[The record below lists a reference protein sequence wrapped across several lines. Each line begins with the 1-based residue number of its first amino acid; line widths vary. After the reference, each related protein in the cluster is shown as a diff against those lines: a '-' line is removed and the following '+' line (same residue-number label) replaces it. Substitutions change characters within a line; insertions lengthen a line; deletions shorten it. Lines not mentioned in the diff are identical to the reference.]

1 MFFVNLKGCRC
12 SSTRSYTSSTTA
24 ASKNATSFRM
34 SWKSATSTRQC
45 ISTWR
50 KCTSI
55 TQRCW
60 SLSTIFQ
67 LDRGNI
73 LLLFNSIVHKVY
85 IWKWLYFSFIGG
97 FDKKSPNINTANI
110 SYFRGYSNLIY
121 TIIYVKLSLFKP
133 FLQLKWLQNDR
144 RLILCFR
151 WKWVKFITFGNE
163 QTSKYRL
170 YALYC

>member
-1 MFFVNLKGCRC
+1 
-12 SSTRSYTSSTTA
+12 
-24 ASKNATSFRM
+24 
-34 SWKSATSTRQC
+34 
-45 ISTWR
+45 
-50 KCTSI
+50 
-55 TQRCW
+55 
-60 SLSTIFQ
+60 
-67 LDRGNI
+67 

-97 FDKKSPNINTANI
+97 FDKKSQNINTANI

-121 TIIYVKLSLFKP
+121 TIIYVKLPLFKP

-163 QTSKYRL
+163 QSHKSIGDNGKNGKNIFFSWNRQHKYPPINRI
-170 YALYC
+170 YKTAKFWQSQI